1 MASLELQE
9 ISEEKSILL
18 KRRMLLQKQYK
29 YYNEFNFSENLG
41 VAISILIKEAEGI
54 DCVCKKLVCEVPEH
68 EELVQRHFLGK
79 DQMVRK
85 RFSKKSYPF
94 VVIIKKEFVSNF
106 DDLTFETFDEMKQKL
121 EDLSLFFT
129 TYPGILDLEMFEL
142 VFPYLKHFF
151 QILNEWRFQTG
162 RVTLDECI
170 IQEAMNTVLN
180 GLNIKEGRM
189 H

>member
-41 VAISILIKEAEGI
+41 SAISNLIKEIEDI
-54 DCVCKKLVCEVPEH
+54 DCLCKKIVWEIPEH
-68 EELVQRHFLGK
+68 EELVKRHFLGK

-94 VVIIKKEFVSNF
+94 VIIVKRELSSIF
-106 DDLTFETFDEMKQKL
+106 DNLTFETFDEMKQKL
-121 EDLSLFFT
+121 EDSSMFFT
-129 TYPGILDLEMFEL
+129 AYPGILDLEMFEL
-142 VFPYLKHFF
+142 VFPYLKYFF

-162 RVTLDECI
+162 RVTLDEEI
-170 IQEAMNTVLN
+170 IKEATSTVLN
-180 GLNIKEGRM
+180 GLNIKEGRL